1 MNGDLFEVIARFY
14 TDRAM
19 QNLALHLF
27 LSAVEQGIS
36 SNPNT
41 TLGIAHAKGTYIGLR
56 GLHKFTL
63 LSPTPSV
70 RAVRVPV
77 SAADM

>member
-14 TDRAM
+14 TDPAV
-19 QNLALHLF
+19 QNLALRIF
-27 LSAVEQGIS
+27 LSAVEQGVTG
-36 SNPNT
+36 NPNT

-63 LSPTPSV
+63 LSPTPTV